1 MKIFHLHLVSDS
13 TGETVS
19 AAARASLVH
28 FDNIQAEEHV
38 WRMIRDTNQMKE
50 VIAGIKANRG
60 FVLYTI
66 VNDEFREAL
75 EEGCRK
81 LKVPCVPLLDTV
93 VAAMGNFFNVEA
105 HAQPGRQHIMDAE
118 YFDRIEAIHYVLSH
132 DDGRSMSDLNKA
144 DVIVA
149 GISRTTKTPTCIYL
163 ANRGVKAA
171 NIPIVPGCPLPPE
184 LSKATFPLIVGL
196 TCDAKKLI
204 QIRKHR
210 LRMVKQNEKTDY
222 VDIKTVSEEIDHACR
237 FFEKHKWPVID
248 VTRISIEEIAATIL
262 QMYSHRLK
270 KLC

>member
-19 AAARASLVH
+19 TVARASLVH
-28 FDNIQAEEHV
+28 FDNIQAKEHM
-38 WRMIRDTNQMKE
+38 WRMIRDMSQMKE

-66 VNDEFREAL
+66 VNDELREAL

-81 LKVPCVPLLDTV
+81 SKVPCVPLLDTIV
-93 VAAMGNFFNVEA
+93 TAMGNFFNAEV

-118 YFDRIEAIHYVLSH
+118 YFNRIEAIHYVLGH
-132 DDGRSMSDLNKA
+132 DDGQSMSDLNKA
-144 DVIVA
+144 DVIVV
-149 GISRTTKTPTCIYL
+149 GISRTSKTPTCIYL

-184 LSKATFPLIVGL
+184 LTKAAFPLIVGL

-222 VDIKTVSEEIDHACR
+222 VDIETVSEEIDHACR
-237 FFEKHKWPVID
+237 FFEKYNWPVID